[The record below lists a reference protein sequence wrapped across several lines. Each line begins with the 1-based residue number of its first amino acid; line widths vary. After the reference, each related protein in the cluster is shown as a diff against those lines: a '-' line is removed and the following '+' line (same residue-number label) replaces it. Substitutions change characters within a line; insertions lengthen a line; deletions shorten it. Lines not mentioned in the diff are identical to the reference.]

1 MARRVAS
8 VVIFAALGAA
18 LLAPYALAGSPTRLT
33 LNEGYAFRIL
43 GHSCG
48 GIQQRVYVNGF
59 APSGYPRG
67 NAYLS
72 TRCGGSGRGGGG
84 GSTTYTGS
92 ASVVWTWFGETRTY
106 GTPAEPGGE
115 TAVAAEDGY
124 HDRVYNTGT
133 AAYLQTGEPP
143 LQPPQPPTGVS
154 ASIFLSDE
162 PPEDLRMTVGWSV
175 APETAPLIKS
185 STATATPVGSAA
197 PVLSATVGPYFSST
211 VLQPVE
217 PGTTYRVTVTTTDS
231 EGTSA
236 PSVPVEIKS
245 PNSDGEAE
253 KQKTPAGETCQQNQG
268 TIKLSPGLSE
278 KPAVQDMLLK
288 GQLKAC
294 DGPFGFE
301 SATYV
306 DHLKTTEPVTCSV
319 LSSASVEPITTAV
332 SLAMKWAPAESGT
345 SKGSLIVPLS
355 EVPLTSVTGT
365 FTGGPFG
372 SPATVSAGAVTES
385 FRGGSTCGQTVRKK
399 KAKAVKKGT
408 FATGAVQIG

>member
-1 MARRVAS
+1 MARRVAL
-8 VVIFAALGAA
+8 VLVFAALGSALPVASPAA
-18 LLAPYALAGSPTRLT
+18 ASPIRLT
-33 LNEGYAFRIL
+33 LNEGYAFRVL

-92 ASVVWTWFGETRTY
+92 ASVVWTWFGETRSY

-115 TAVAAEDGY
+115 TAVAAEDGH
-124 HDRVYNTGT
+124 HDRVYNSATV
-133 AAYLQTGEPP
+133 AYLETGEPP
-143 LQPPQPPTGVS
+143 LQPPQPPTGVT

-185 STATATPVGSAA
+185 STATATPVASAA
-197 PVLSATVGPYFSST
+197 PVLSNTVSPYFSST

-217 PGTTYRVTVTTTDS
+217 AGTTYRVTVTSTDS

-236 PSVPVEIKS
+236 PSAPVEIKS

-253 KQKTPAGETCQQNQG
+253 KQKAPTTETCQHNAG

-278 KPAVQDMLLK
+278 KPAVQNMLVK
-288 GQLKAC
+288 GQLNGCA
-294 DGPFGFE
+294 GPFDFA

-319 LSSASVEPITTAV
+319 LSSASIEPTTTAV
-332 SLAMKWAPAESGT
+332 SLVLKWSPAENGT
-345 SKGSLIVPLS
+345 SKGSLVLPLS
-355 EVPLTSVTGT
+355 EVPLTGVTGSLS
-365 FTGGPFG
+365 GGPF
-372 SPATVSAGAVTES
+372 SAPASVSAGSLTES
-385 FRGGSTCGQTVRKK
+385 FAGGSTCGQSSGKK
-399 KAKAVKKGT
+399 KAKPVKKGQ
-408 FATGAVQIG
+408 FATGTVAIA